1 MPEINGHSEHFILR
15 SPDSCV
21 NPYLASAIIIQAGL
35 AGVRNKEQLPPPLDI
50 NSRFL
55 TEDRSAY
62 LDTLPLSIEDAIEC
76 ASNSDFINNS
86 NFKDIANHY
95 IETIKTR
102 V

>member
-1 MPEINGHSEHFILR
+1 
-15 SPDSCV
+15 V

-76 ASNSDFINNS
+76 ASNSDFINKS
-86 NFKDIANHY
+86 KFKDIDF
-95 IETIKTR
+95 ICISKEKPPFSSTTDSL
-102 V
+102 